1 MTAYSRIC
9 QKFYITGKGGFV
21 MEICKGYCGVA
32 CVGGYCP
39 KVFKPWY
46 SCEDRFYYQG
56 CDDCYFLGMEDCIR
70 FDE

>member
-1 MTAYSRIC
+1 
-9 QKFYITGKGGFV
+9 

-46 SCEDRFYYQG
+46 SCEDCFYYQG